1 MHFAAGDGERKYK
14 QHCSLLTHL
23 VADFLRQNNNKKSVT
38 GENAKEE
45 DIQGSEKKV
54 SVRVKVIQQSLHIS
68 TEEHKILRG
77 WNIRVSQV
85 YHDHIEK
92 YLT

>member
-54 SVRVKVIQQSLHIS
+54 SV
-68 TEEHKILRG
+68 
-77 WNIRVSQV
+77 
-85 YHDHIEK
+85 
-92 YLT
+92 

>member
-1 MHFAAGDGERKYK
+1 MHFAAGDGKRKYK

-23 VADFLRQNNNKKSVT
+23 VADFLRQNNNNKKSVT

-54 SVRVKVIQQSLHIS
+54 SVRVKVVKQSLHIS
-68 TEEHKILRG
+68 TEEHKIL
-77 WNIRVSQV
+77 
-85 YHDHIEK
+85 
-92 YLT
+92 